1 MDTEDLLDAANPS
14 PENVQDE
21 VKAILDKIRAGMGDM
36 NEEEMEEFRKGFVG
50 KLAEKV
56 RMVSAGEAER
66 VATGLG
72 QGLYTTLA
80 AFLILI
86 VLFGETNLRLLAPH
100 VYEKIQFS
108 DSKHFT
114 FSLKFAFIVLKATPA
129 LN

>member
-1 MDTEDLLDAANPS
+1 MDTEDVLSAANPS
-14 PENVQDE
+14 PDNVQDE
-21 VKAILDKIRAGMGDM
+21 VKAILEKIKAGMGDM

-56 RMVSAGEAER
+56 RQATAGEAER

-86 VLFGETNLRLLAPH
+86 VLFGETKLRLLALH
-100 VYEKIQFS
+100 VHENITLDF
-108 DSKHFT
+108 
-114 FSLKFAFIVLKATPA
+114 
-129 LN
+129 LNLQNFNC

>member
-1 MDTEDLLDAANPS
+1 MDTDDLLAAAASAAKPS
-14 PENVQDE
+14 HEDVQDE
-21 VKAILDKIRAGMGDM
+21 VKAILDKIKAGMGDM

-56 RMVSAGEAER
+56 RQATAGEAER

-86 VLFGETNLRLLAPH
+86 VLFGETKLRLLTLH
-100 VYEKIQFS
+100 VHENI
-108 DSKHFT
+108 
-114 FSLKFAFIVLKATPA
+114 A
-129 LN
+129 LDFLNLENFNC